1 MRDGPAAND
10 VTAASSAGP
19 VCGASPPPRFE
30 LRVQPAREAVRVAP
44 VGELDLAGSRRLSA
58 AIDELVENGFEDIVI
73 DLRGLEFIDCAGV
86 RVLLA
91 QHAAAV
97 RDGRRLSLIHG
108 RAGIRRVFVLTHTL
122 DMLPFDRQ
130 QA

>member
-1 MRDGPAAND
+1 MQ
-10 VTAASSAGP
+10 
-19 VCGASPPPRFE
+19 PR
-30 LRVQPAREAVRVAP
+30 REAVGVRP
-44 VGELDLAGSRRLSA
+44 TGELDLSGSRRLCSVL
-58 AIDELVENGFEDIVI
+58 DELVETGFEHIVI

-108 RAGIRRVFVLTHTL
+108 RRCIRRVFALTQTL
-122 DMLPFDRQ
+122 DVLPFERPR
-130 QA
+130 A

>member
-1 MRDGPAAND
+1 MTAPNAEAPARIA
-10 VTAASSAGP
+10 
-19 VCGASPPPRFE
+19 PPPHRLE
-30 LRVQPAREAVRVAP
+30 ICVQPDRDTVTVRP
-44 VGELDLAGSRRLSA
+44 VGELDLPGSRRLST
-58 AIDELVENGFEDIVI
+58 AIDDLVEAGFEAIVI
-73 DLRGLEFIDCAGV
+73 DLRGLVFIDCAGV
-86 RVLLA
+86 RALLT

-108 RAGIRRVFVLTHTL
+108 RACIRRVFALTETL

>member
-1 MRDGPAAND
+1 M
-10 VTAASSAGP
+10 TAADAP
-19 VCGASPPPRFE
+19 ARFAPPPHQFQI
-30 LRVQPAREAVRVAP
+30 RVQPGREAVGVQP
-44 VGELDLAGSRRLSA
+44 IGELDLPASRRLSTA
-58 AIDELVENGFEDIVI
+58 LDELVATGFEHIVI

-108 RAGIRRVFVLTHTL
+108 RACIRRVFALTETL
-122 DMLPFDRQ
+122 DMLPFERHR
-130 QA
+130 A

>member
-1 MRDGPAAND
+1 MSAVHAEGPARLA
-10 VTAASSAGP
+10 
-19 VCGASPPPRFE
+19 PPPQRFE
-30 LRVQPAREAVRVAP
+30 LRVVPAREAVSVRP
-44 VGELDLAGSRRLSA
+44 IGELDLPGSRRLNA
-58 AIDELVENGFEDIVI
+58 AIDELVEAGFPDIVV
-73 DLRGLEFIDCAGV
+73 DLRALEFIDCAGV

-108 RAGIRRVFVLTHTL
+108 RARVRRVFALTGTL

>member
-1 MRDGPAAND
+1 MTAAN
-10 VTAASSAGP
+10 APARFA
-19 VCGASPPPRFE
+19 PPPPGLE
-30 LRVQPAREAVRVAP
+30 IRVQPGRETVAVRPA
-44 VGELDLAGSRRLSA
+44 GELDLPGSRRLST
-58 AIDELVENGFEDIVI
+58 AIDELVEAGFGDIVI
-73 DLRGLEFIDCAGV
+73 DLRALEFIDCAGV

-91 QHAAAV
+91 QHAAAA

-108 RAGIRRVFVLTHTL
+108 RACIRRVFALTDTL

>member
-1 MRDGPAAND
+1 MTATNAGAPARLA
-10 VTAASSAGP
+10 
-19 VCGASPPPRFE
+19 PPPNRFE
-30 LRVQPAREAVRVAP
+30 IRVQPGREAVSVRP
-44 VGELDLAGSRRLSA
+44 IGELDHSVGRRLSSA
-58 AIDELVENGFEDIVI
+58 VDTLVEAGMEPIVI
-73 DLRGLEFIDCAGV
+73 DLRALTFIDCAGV

-108 RAGIRRVFVLTHTL
+108 RAGIRRVFALTETIDL
-122 DMLPFDRQ
+122 LPFEPQ

>member
-1 MRDGPAAND
+1 MTAPNAEAPARIA
-10 VTAASSAGP
+10 
-19 VCGASPPPRFE
+19 PPPHRLE
-30 LRVQPAREAVRVAP
+30 ICVQPDRETVTVRP
-44 VGELDLAGSRRLSA
+44 VGELDLPGSRRLST
-58 AIDELVENGFEDIVI
+58 AIDDLVEAGFEAIVI
-73 DLRGLEFIDCAGV
+73 DLRGLVFIDCAGV
-86 RVLLA
+86 RALLT

-108 RAGIRRVFVLTHTL
+108 RACIRRVFALTETL